1 MFLPLR
7 NGCLITFKNVF
18 MKSWNYNM
26 NLWYVRIIVP
36 WWNWEKLKVVDAQFL
51 TLHEKKKNFSISVS
65 EISEN
70 IYKYLLELIKTNSEV
85 QEKNMSCERA
95 LNFDQWKTFSEK
107 YKPIRVWLRLFYQ
120 FTENIVGFLQVNSNL
135 KELSY
140 LPWQNKYPNLKTTCH
155 IKPKFF

>member
-18 MKSWNYNM
+18 MKSWNYNT

-36 WWNWEKLKVVDAQFL
+36 WWNWEKLKVVDAEFL
-51 TLHEKKKNFSISVS
+51 TLHEKKKDFSISVS

-70 IYKYLLELIKTNSEV
+70 IYKYLLELIKTNSKV
-85 QEKNMSCERA
+85 QEKNMSCEA
-95 LNFDQWKTFSEK
+95 VNFDQWKTFSEK

-120 FTENIVGFLQVNSNL
+120 FT
-135 KELSY
+135 
-140 LPWQNKYPNLKTTCH
+140 
-155 IKPKFF
+155 

>member
-1 MFLPLR
+1 MIRSYYSSMMKLR
-7 NGCLITFKNVF
+7 KIESCWCGIFNST
-18 MKSWNYNM
+18 W
-26 NLWYVRIIVP
+26 
-36 WWNWEKLKVVDAQFL
+36 
-51 TLHEKKKNFSISVS
+51 KKKDFSISVS

-70 IYKYLLELIKTNSEV
+70 IYKYLLELIKTNSKV

-120 FTENIVGFLQVNSNL
+120 FTENIVGFLQANSNL

-140 LPWQNKYPNLKTTCH
+140 LPWQNKYPNLKTTSH